1 MTEQTVNQAA
11 SAVPEGYMKNA
22 AGHLVANEHVREQD
36 KLRDGVVNDLVSQAI
51 EISTLLKTFK
61 EKCLSDVSDLVQ
73 ISADKY
79 EVQLGG
85 KKGNLSL
92 FSFNGQYKIQ
102 RVYAER
108 LTFSEEIEAAKQ
120 LIMNCIDR
128 WSEGANGNMQELVNQ
143 AFKTNNN
150 GQLKTASVL
159 NLLRL
164 EVEDDEWS
172 MAMLAL
178 KDSIQVSGTATYIR
192 VYERIGQ
199 SEHYKII
206 PLDLAAV

>member
-1 MTEQTVNQAA
+1 MNDQNTNT
-11 SAVPEGYMKNA
+11 VPEGYMQNA
-22 AGHLVANEHVREQD
+22 VGHLVHLDHVREQD
-36 KLRDGVVNDLVSQAI
+36 KLRDGVVIDLATKAL
-51 EISTLLKTFK
+51 EINKLLKEFK
-61 EKCLSDVSDLVQ
+61 EQCLSDVRDLIQ

-79 EVQLGG
+79 EVTIGG
-85 KKGNLSL
+85 KKGNISL
-92 FSFNGQYKIQ
+92 LSFNGKYKIQ

-120 LIMNCIDR
+120 LIMSCIDR
-128 WSEGANGNMQELVNQ
+128 WSEGANNNMQELVNG
-143 AFKTNNN
+143 AFKANNN

-159 NLLRL
+159 GLLKL
-164 EVEDDEWS
+164 DVEDDEWNQ
-172 MAMLAL
+172 AMLAL

>member
-1 MTEQTVNQAA
+1 MTEQTENAI
-11 SAVPEGYMKNA
+11 PEGYMKNA
-22 AGHLVANEHVREQD
+22 VGHLVANEHVREQD
-36 KLRDGVVNDLVSQAI
+36 KLRDGVVIDLAQQAI
-51 EISTLLKTFK
+51 EINKLLKAFK
-61 EKCLSDVSDLVQ
+61 EKCLSDVKDLIQ

-79 EVQLGG
+79 EVTIGG
-85 KKGNLSL
+85 KKGNISL
-92 FSFNGQYKIQ
+92 LSFNGKYKIQ

-128 WSEGANGNMQELVNQ
+128 WSEGANNNMQELVNG

-159 NLLRL
+159 GLFKL

-172 MAMLAL
+172 QAMLAL

>member
-1 MTEQTVNQAA
+1 MSDQNTNT
-11 SAVPEGYMKNA
+11 VPEGYMQNA
-22 AGHLVANEHVREQD
+22 VGHLVHLDHVREQD
-36 KLRDGVVNDLVSQAI
+36 KLRDGVVIDLATKAL
-51 EISTLLKTFK
+51 EINKLLKEFK
-61 EKCLSDVSDLVQ
+61 EQCLSDVRDLIQ

-79 EVQLGG
+79 EVTIGG
-85 KKGNLSL
+85 KKGNISL
-92 FSFNGQYKIQ
+92 LSFNGKYKIQ

-128 WSEGANGNMQELVNQ
+128 WSEGANNNMQELVNG
-143 AFKTNNN
+143 AFKANNN

-159 NLLRL
+159 GLLKL
-164 EVEDDEWS
+164 DVEDDEWNQ
-172 MAMLAL
+172 AMLAL

>member
-1 MTEQTVNQAA
+1 MTEQTVNKTVN
-11 SAVPEGYMKNA
+11 AVPEGYMQNA
-22 AGHLVANEHVREQD
+22 AGHLVHLDHVRDQD

-51 EISTLLKTFK
+51 TISKLLKEFK
-61 EKCLSDVSDLVQ
+61 EQCLSDVSDLVQ

-92 FSFNGQYKIQ
+92 FSFDGRYKIQ

-128 WSEGANGNMQELVNQ
+128 WSEGANNNVQALVNR

-159 NLLRL
+159 DLLRL
-164 EVEDDEWS
+164 EVEDDEWL